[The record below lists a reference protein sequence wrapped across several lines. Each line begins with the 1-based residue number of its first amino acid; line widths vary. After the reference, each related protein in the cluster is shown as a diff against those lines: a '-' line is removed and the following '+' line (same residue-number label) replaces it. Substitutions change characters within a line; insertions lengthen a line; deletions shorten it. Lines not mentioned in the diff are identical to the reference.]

1 MRYPKFNPF
10 IYLLFFVISF
20 ASFTSSYSSSIK
32 CSDSQTLALLHFK
45 QNLSSINF
53 STEYSPCKGWLGSS
67 YYPIMMNW
75 TISTDCCHWNGV
87 TCDHSTGDII
97 GLDLSCGMLQGSIHP
112 STSLFDLPHLKSL
125 NLAFNDFTD
134 SQLPPQ
140 IGRFSN
146 SLTYLNISS
155 CSLSGRVPT
164 DITLLHKLESLDLSL
179 DWDSLNFEPH
189 VFINMLQNTT
199 NLKELSLNRV
209 NISSSLPTYLNVSSS
224 LKLLDLGHTN
234 LYGRLP
240 HNIFNLRSLEK
251 LDLSYNWFEGDIPRE
266 MSLLPNLV
274 FLDLSWPRSDLQME
288 PYILNNLFGNST
300 SLEHLSLVE
309 VNIFGA
315 LPTYLNT
322 TSLKSLDL
330 RWTGLEGKL
339 PNNILNLPQLQQL
352 DLSWNSNL
360 TGPFPTINTSTII
373 RLEVL
378 DLTSTKLSTEIPG
391 SIDHIK
397 SLNYLS
403 LSRCSLVGSLP
414 KSLVNLKQLSFLDLS
429 YNMLNASLP
438 SWFKNLSS
446 LEYILLHN
454 NMFSGTVQFDSFPL
468 QSLKQLALGYNQ
480 FDGRID
486 VLDQGPILHTF
497 RQLTNLIS
505 LDLSFNNFRGEWELD
520 TVLSSL
526 TNLTELILSNSGL
539 SVMTNTVNR
548 YANPGVGALYLAFC
562 NVKVFPES
570 LRAMKDLR
578 YLDLSNNLIRG
589 DIPEWAVEI
598 GGNGMVGLDLS
609 NNSLTGL
616 PQLLWEGLDH
626 MYLKSNTIQGPF
638 PRSIC
643 NMSNLR
649 YLDISNN
656 SFGGV
661 IPSCVG
667 DVIISAVTINLG
679 NNRFQGTIPNVYEN
693 CGPLEG
699 LFLNGNQLEGEIPRS
714 LSKCQFLKVLD
725 VGNNHLNGTF
735 PGWLGDLPK
744 LQVLILKSNKLSGP
758 IVTSSTVESL
768 FPSLLVLDLSYN
780 EFVGQLPKNYFQ
792 NFNAMKNVTKNNRK
806 LEYLESGGNYYSI
819 VVVSKGVER
828 SMPQIFVDYTIIDLS
843 NNKFEGEIPNI
854 IGSLTSL
861 MVLNLA
867 HNNLIGR
874 IPSSIGKLLEMESL
888 DLSWNQLTGEI
899 PRSLADLTFLG
910 FLNLSQNHL
919 VGRIPQ
925 GSQFNTF
932 EGNSFEG
939 NEKLCGLPLPKKC
952 EGSLKPQIKA
962 DGDEESGFTWKAV
975 ILGYGCGTP
984 LGIVIGYIMLTTRR
998 VKWFNAIVDA

>member
-1 MRYPKFNPF
+1 MSYPKLNNPF
-10 IYLLFFVISF
+10 ISLLFFVISV
-20 ASFTSSYSSSIK
+20 ASFTSAYSSSINTHR
-32 CSDSQTLALLHFK
+32 CSDSQTLVLLHFK
-45 QNLSSINF
+45 QNLSSISFPN
-53 STEYSPCKGWLGSS
+53 EYSLCQDLLGSN
-67 YYPIMMNW
+67 YRPIMMNW
-75 TISTDCCHWNGV
+75 NISTDCCDWNGV
-87 TCDHSTGDII
+87 TCDHSTGDVI

-112 STSLFDLPHLKSL
+112 NTSLFDLPHLKSL
-125 NLAFNDFTD
+125 NLAFNDFNG

-146 SLTYLNISS
+146 SLTYLNISG
-155 CSLSGRVPT
+155 CLLSGRVPSE
-164 DITLLHKLESLDLSL
+164 ITLLSKLESLDLS
-179 DWDSLNFEPH
+179 
-189 VFINMLQNTT
+189 
-199 NLKELSLNRV
+199 
-209 NISSSLPTYLNVSSS
+209 
-224 LKLLDLGHTN
+224 G
-234 LYGRLP
+234 
-240 HNIFNLRSLEK
+240 IF
-251 LDLSYNWFEGDIPRE
+251 
-266 MSLLPNLV
+266 
-274 FLDLSWPRSDLQME
+274 RSDLQME
-288 PYILNNLFGNST
+288 PYILNNLLENST
-300 SLEHLSLVE
+300 SLEHLSLAQ

-315 LPTYLNT
+315 LPTYINI

-330 RWTGLEGKL
+330 SSTGLEGKL
-339 PNNILNLPQLQQL
+339 PSNIFNLPQLQKL
-352 DLSWNSNL
+352 YLPGNENL
-360 TGPFPTINTSTII
+360 AGPFPTINTSTVT
-373 RLEVL
+373 RLEIL
-378 DLTSTKLSTEIPG
+378 DLSSTKLSGEIPD
-391 SIDHIK
+391 SIGYLK

-403 LSRCSLVGSLP
+403 LSRCGLVGSLP

-429 YNMLNASLP
+429 YNMLNGSLP
-438 SWFKNLSS
+438 LWFKNLPS
-446 LEYILLHN
+446 LESIILHN

-468 QSLKQLALGYNQ
+468 RSLKQLSLGYNQ

-497 RQLTNLIS
+497 QKLTNLIY

-520 TVLSSL
+520 SVLSSL
-526 TNLTELILSNSGL
+526 TNLTRLMLSNSGL
-539 SVMTNTVNR
+539 SVMTNTINR

-598 GGNGMVGLDLS
+598 GGNGLIGLDLS
-609 NNSLTGL
+609 NNSITGL
-616 PQLLWEGLDH
+616 PQLLWEGLH
-626 MYLKSNTIQGPF
+626 YMYLKSNTIQGRF

-667 DVIISAVTINLG
+667 DVTISAITINLG

-693 CGPLEG
+693 CGQLEG
-699 LFLNGNQLEGEIPRS
+699 LFLNGNRLDGEIPRS
-714 LSKCQFLKVLD
+714 LSKCRFLKVLD
-725 VGNNHLNGTF
+725 IGNNHLNGTF

-744 LQVLILKSNKLSGP
+744 LQVLILKSNKLSGS
-758 IVTSSTVESL
+758 IVASSTVESQ
-768 FPSLLVLDLSYN
+768 FPSLLLLDLSYN
-780 EFVGQLPKNYFQ
+780 EFVGQLPTKYFQ
-792 NFNAMKNVTKNNRK
+792 NFNAMKYVTKSNMK
-806 LEYLESGGNYYSI
+806 LEYLESGGDYYSI
-819 VVVSKGVER
+819 ITVSKGAER
-828 SMPQIFVDYTIIDLS
+828 SIPQIFVDYTIIDLS
-843 NNKFEGEIPNI
+843 NNKFEGEIPKI

-861 MVLNLA
+861 ILLNLA

-874 IPSSIGKLLEMESL
+874 IPFSLGKLSEMESL

-899 PRSLADLTFLG
+899 PQSLADLTFLA

-919 VGRIPQ
+919 VGRIPK
-925 GSQFNTF
+925 GSQFSTF

-975 ILGYGCGTP
+975 MLGYSCGTP
-984 LGIVIGYIMLTTRR
+984 LGIVIGYMMLTTRR
-998 VKWFNAIVDA
+998 EKWFNEIVDDVGEHMILKSRTMRRPFECKYVITCVDEFTWSRDDNVLSN